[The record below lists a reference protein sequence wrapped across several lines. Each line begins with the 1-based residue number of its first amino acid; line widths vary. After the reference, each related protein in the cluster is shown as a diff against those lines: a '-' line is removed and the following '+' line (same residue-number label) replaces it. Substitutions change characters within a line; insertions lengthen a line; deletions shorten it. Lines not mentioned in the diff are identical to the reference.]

1 MMYLVTG
8 GAGFIGSNTVSRLLE
23 LGERVRVLDNFAT
36 GKRQSLFPL
45 EDRVEL
51 VEGDI
56 RYLNVVQEA
65 MKGVDYVIHLAA
77 LPSVPRSIR
86 TPIESNDVNITGTL
100 NVLMAARDAG
110 VKRVVYAAS
119 SSAYGNTEVMPKVET
134 MAALPLSPY
143 AVNKFA
149 GELYCRVFHQVY
161 GLETVALRYFNV
173 FGPRQDPMSQ
183 YSAVIPKF
191 IGATLSGKAPVIYG
205 DGEQS
210 RDFTYVDNV
219 VSANLLACKAQG
231 ASGETINIACGSRV
245 SLNELV
251 QIIGKLT
258 GNPMKPIYETTRT
271 GDVKHS
277 LADIGKASRL
287 LGYLPNIGLE
297 EGLRRTVEWLRDTE
311 EQPERRRAS
320 SLGSGKD

>member
-1 MMYLVTG
+1 MLYLVTG
-8 GAGFIGSNTVSRLLE
+8 GAGFIGSNTVGRLLE

-36 GKRQSLFPL
+36 GKRHYLFPL
-45 EDRVEL
+45 QDRVEL

-65 MKGVDYVIHLAA
+65 TRGADYVIHMAA

-86 TPIESNDVNITGTL
+86 TPIESNDVNVSGTL
-100 NVLMAARDAG
+100 NVLIAARDLG

-119 SSAYGNTEVMPKVET
+119 SSAYGNTEVLPKSEDL
-134 MAALPLSPY
+134 AALPLSPY

-161 GLETVALRYFNV
+161 GLETVSLRYFNV

-191 IGATLSGKAPVIYG
+191 IGAALAGRPPVIFG

-210 RDFTYVDNV
+210 RDFTYVENV
-219 VSANLLACKAQG
+219 VEANLLACTAAG
-231 ASGETINIACGSRV
+231 AAGETINIACGQRV
-245 SLNELV
+245 TLNELAARIAGIV
-251 QIIGKLT
+251 GTDTRPVYQ
-258 GNPMKPIYETTRT
+258 PPRT
-271 GDVKHS
+271 GDVRHS
-277 LADIGKASRL
+277 LADIRKAERL
-287 LGYLPNIGLE
+287 LGYRPHIGLE
-297 EGLRRTVEWLRDTE
+297 EGLRRTVDWLR
-311 EQPERRRAS
+311 EQSA
-320 SLGSGKD
+320 

>member
-1 MMYLVTG
+1 MTYLVTG

-23 LGERVRVLDNFAT
+23 LGEHVRVLDNFAT

-45 EDRVEL
+45 EGRVEL

-100 NVLMAARDAG
+100 NVLIAARDAG

-191 IGATLSGKAPVIYG
+191 IGAVMAGRQPVIYG
-205 DGEQS
+205 DGETS
-210 RDFTYVDNV
+210 RDFTYVENV
-219 VSANLLACKAQG
+219 VEATLLACTAPG
-231 ASGETINIACGSRV
+231 VSGETINIACGTRV
-245 SLNELV
+245 TLNELAHM
-251 QIIGKLT
+251 IGKLL
-258 GNPMKPIYETTRT
+258 GKSVQPEYQPSRT

-277 LADIGKASRL
+277 LADIRKAQRL
-287 LGYLPNIGLE
+287 LGYAPKVDLE
-297 EGLRRTVEWLRDTE
+297 EGLKRTFDWLKA
-311 EQPERRRAS
+311 QA
-320 SLGSGKD
+320 